1 MQLSDPVG
9 EGRDA
14 LAARVAGRL
23 DRRLSKD
30 DPAPVALAL
39 SGGGDSMALLL
50 TAAAWARAH
59 GRPLLA
65 LTVDH
70 RLQAE
75 SAGWSR
81 FASEVARAAGADWR
95 GLAWDGPKPAR
106 GLTAAARAAR
116 HRLIADAAREAGARV
131 VLTGHTA
138 DDIAEADWMRD
149 RGATLGRLRDWSP
162 SPAWPEGRGLML
174 MRPLLAERRGALR
187 AWLAAQG
194 ARWIEDPAN
203 GDPRFG
209 RSRARLALAGD
220 APVPNP
226 FRPEG
231 RSEGVTDS
239 RIVVEEEGVLGLGRT
254 VGARSLAAALVCVG
268 GGATPPRGERLAALL
283 DRLRDGEDLAATL
296 AGTRIEAR
304 GDRVRLMREPGELR
318 RRPVAPVRLSPGREA
333 VWDGRF
339 AFRTDQPGWRV
350 EAALGRLGAL
360 TDADR
365 TRIDR
370 MPPAARGACPVLMRD
385 DGIGP
390 VLADPAVAR
399 RDLVPE
405 RLALALDQT
414 THEDD
419 LTRARWRNAV
429 ERPIFTD
436 MTFRPAAQDGASDD
450 RGHS

>member
-1 MQLSDPVG
+1 MQLGDPVR
-9 EGRDA
+9 EGPDA

-30 DPAPVALAL
+30 DSAPVALAL
-39 SGGGDSMALLL
+39 SGGGDSLALLL
-50 TAAAWARAH
+50 TAGAWARKH

-70 RLQAE
+70 RLQSE
-75 SAGWSR
+75 SVGWTR
-81 FASEVARAAGADWR
+81 FASEVARAVGVDWR
-95 GLAWDGPKPAR
+95 GLVWDGPKPAR

-174 MRPLLAERRGALR
+174 MRPLLTERRGALR
-187 AWLAAQG
+187 AWLTEQG

-203 GDPRFG
+203 TDPRFG
-209 RSRARLALAGD
+209 RSRARLALAAD
-220 APVPNP
+220 APARHVPH
-226 FRPEG
+226 PEN
-231 RSEGVTDS
+231 RSEDGAPPC
-239 RIVVEEEGVLGLGRT
+239 IVVEEEGVLGLDRT
-254 VGARSLAAALVCVG
+254 VGARALAAALVCVG
-268 GGATPPRGERLAALL
+268 GGMSPPRGERLAALL
-283 DRLRDGEDLAATL
+283 SRLRAGEDVVAILTGA
-296 AGTRIEAR
+296 RVEAR

-318 RRPVAPVRLSPGREA
+318 RHPVAPVRLLPGREA

-339 AFRTDQPGWRV
+339 AFRTDQTGWRV

-360 TDADR
+360 TAGDR
-365 TRIDR
+365 ARIDR
-370 MPPAARGACPVLMRD
+370 LPAAARGACPVLLRD
-385 DGIGP
+385 DGTGP

-450 RGHS
+450 RGHP